1 LAFSSPTIDSEHFA
15 FWQSL
20 LALAA
25 LKHEDESPVWVKD
38 SDENQQ
44 KVEQWKSS
52 QSDLAKIEEIADV
65 LIKTVQPKVSA
76 NDLIDQLKAQGSN
89 EEAMSQ
95 QFNEAIFKQ
104 ESIELG
110 AFSDVFEWCQLAY
123 PTSTKVN
130 NAVAFW
136 LQRSKQWSLA
146 IKAWRW
152 CLTLKTVYPY
162 MYYQLATCYQ
172 AEGNRELAF
181 YFVDVAIDKNANN
194 PNFWVLKAS
203 MLREVGDMVN
213 ALACFEKAAEIAPD
227 KLGIIIPY
235 CDLLEQEGDIEK
247 AIAFNNVLL
256 ETHADNNVV
265 QNMAI
270 RLALKKDAKTGEA
283 MYLARQLELLSAL
296 PEQRNLGLFAYLSK
310 TGCQASERDLL
321 SRVLSHWASI
331 GLDVESKQNVL

>member
-1 LAFSSPTIDSEHFA
+1 
-15 FWQSL
+15 
-20 LALAA
+20 
-25 LKHEDESPVWVKD
+25 
-38 SDENQQ
+38 
-44 KVEQWKSS
+44 
-52 QSDLAKIEEIADV
+52 
-65 LIKTVQPKVSA
+65 
-76 NDLIDQLKAQGSN
+76 
-89 EEAMSQ
+89 
-95 QFNEAIFKQ
+95 
-104 ESIELG
+104 
-110 AFSDVFEWCQLAY
+110 
-123 PTSTKVN
+123 
-130 NAVAFW
+130 
-136 LQRSKQWSLA
+136 
-146 IKAWRW
+146 
-152 CLTLKTVYPY
+152 

-181 YFVDVAIDKNANN
+181 YFVDVAIGKNANN
-194 PNFWVLKAS
+194 PSFWVLKAA
-203 MLREVGDMVN
+203 MLREAGDIVN

-227 KLGIIIPY
+227 KPGIIIPY

-296 PEQRNLGLFAYLSK
+296 PSEQRNLGLFAYLSK